1 MILYVLFYVY
11 IMHIIRV
18 VCTRYTSFKNFVFL
32 KILKDALEFLNN
44 WERNLIKQIIKDD
57 DFLTK
62 QTSEGLRVT
71 IKSTIDLVN
80 YLHANCD
87 LTYVLTYKFNQDCL
101 EVKYYLSC
109 QFLNT
114 IKIHRYLI
122 FIIHY

>member
-1 MILYVLFYVY
+1 
-11 IMHIIRV
+11 MHVIRV

-32 KILKDALEFLNN
+32 KVLKDALEFLNN
-44 WERNLIKQIIKDD
+44 WERNLIKKIIKDD

-87 LTYVLTYKFNQDCL
+87 FTYVLTNKFNQDCL